1 MKKCTLYTIILLSC
15 LIAPTQAQVINTLGT
30 AVKQVG
36 STYYALYDDTEYK
49 KTCQAWHNTIHY
61 YSYSVPGAQ
70 LTLQA
75 KIPTS
80 LAVNGEIYMNA
91 DESETAV
98 YTISRGSLSKSYQTF
113 GPYSLPR
120 DQRKLYVREGDG
132 SLDRYIR
139 NVHITMASYLDAPS
153 ASSLSFSNKLLNS
166 DPETK
171 SFTFDWCNTGTV
183 SVTYSG
189 SSAFSVTTTSFA
201 TDGKYGNATISVTCN
216 HNEAGEHTGTVTVT
230 NGTTTYTVSLNA
242 ITTQQSQ
249 SINWDEPTTNITTAD
264 IIQCNAV
271 ATSGLP
277 VTYSSSD
284 NSVAQVNDE
293 GTLIIHTIGS
303 VTITATQPGNNNYT
317 AADPVSYTFNITYP
331 QQEWLCLLPANGT
344 TGGDVYIS
352 PSDTIYQNL
361 LYYAATTP
369 ANLLGNTPL
378 TIPKAQYILLPVY
391 ADQWTT
397 FVPPF
402 DITSVQVLEIMP
414 EADLQNLTRTEAVQ
428 LQQERADLLTAA
440 ICQACTDA
448 ATNKATM
455 QEIITA
461 IFQSWTTQYGY
472 ADDALGIYPL
482 THYNG
487 TNIFSADYYA
497 YTTDNTWDLST
508 ETPSGLHKQWQP
520 VPSTEETLFQQ
531 GKVYALQFPYCTG
544 CASSDNY
551 DYWSAK
557 LLLLSHTGT
566 QTVYGEEQ
574 HTNILAAEPDEGKAF
589 LTGNYTLRT
598 MQATD
603 IYLHETDENN
613 EYYDCFL
620 KHDDAQVLPAQSI
633 LFANIPATQ
642 RHSPV
647 AIRRTGEIFYPATD
661 DTNIT
666 TGHRAALTDASL
678 LWHTDKATLTLLA
691 TTPQEV
697 RIYTVSGALL
707 HQMTL
712 APDNETTLNLPQG
725 TYILQSIQNNTP
737 TNHKIIVY

>member
-1 MKKCTLYTIILLSC
+1 MKKCFPYTLLLLSFF
-15 LIAPTQAQVINTLGT
+15 LTPSYAQEITTLG
-30 AVKQVG
+30 KGILNG
-36 STYYALYDDTEYK
+36 STYYAIYEDTEYSSSTPAK
-49 KTCQAWHNTIHY
+49 HTTIHQY
-61 YSYSVPGAQ
+61 NYSVPGDQ
-70 LTLQA
+70 LSLQA
-75 KIPTS
+75 KKNMKT
-80 LAVNGEIYMNA
+80 AVNGEVYINA
-91 DESETAV
+91 DGSNNAD
-98 YTISRGSLSKSYQTF
+98 YGTIDLSGLSNSYKSG
-113 GPYSLPR
+113 GPYSIPR
-120 DQRKLYVREGDG
+120 DKRTLYIRRADG
-132 SLDRYIR
+132 SYIRYIR
-139 NVHITMASYLDAPS
+139 NVHLTMASYLDAPS

-201 TDGKYGNATISVTCN
+201 SDGKYGNATISVTCN

-230 NGTTTYTVSLNA
+230 NGTTTYTVSLNGS
-242 ITTQQSQ
+242 TTQQSQ

-277 VTYSSSD
+277 VAYSSSD

-317 AADPVSYTFNITYP
+317 AAEPVSYTFNITYP

-352 PSDTIYQNL
+352 PSDTIYQNI

-378 TIPKAQYILLPVY
+378 TIPQAQYILLPVY

-397 FVPPF
+397 FLPPF

-461 IFQSWTTQYGY
+461 IFQSWTTQYNY

-508 ETPSGLHKQWQP
+508 ETPSGLQKKWQP

-647 AIRRTGEIFYPATD
+647 AIRRTGEILYPATD

-707 HQMTL
+707 HQLTL

-725 TYILQSIQNNTP
+725 TYILQSIQNNTS
-737 TNHKIIVY
+737 TNQKIIVY